1 MIILTYSHIR
11 SSPAPPYVPNGD
23 SIESFSRSERVSP
36 QMDPSVPNVSSLPTA
51 QAALPSAWRTAGAPT
66 SAMARRETGLLPC
79 AEKSAVPSRPRPP
92 CRISTRIEV
101 WATSAKRPSANYQH
115 IFGGDPDG
123 PCLPPPP
130 PVHLLPH
137 SYISAARETSA
148 TPSAACSAPNQLV
161 LSPERRSPETHAP
174 RPEPVVGSMTVG
186 PCRVIRRK
194 HGVRQ
199 RKRERER
206 DRGKVN

>member
-1 MIILTYSHIR
+1 MLIILTYSHIR

-115 IFGGDPDG
+115 IFGGTLMDPVYLL
-123 PCLPPPP
+123 PHLSTSSPTPTSQLPERPLPPPAP
-130 PVHLLPH
+130 LVVHP
-137 SYISAARETSA
+137 TS
-148 TPSAACSAPNQLV
+148 SFSVPNAG
-161 LSPERRSPETHAP
+161 AP
-174 RPEPVVGSMTVG
+174 RPTL
-186 PCRVIRRK
+186 
-194 HGVRQ
+194 HGLSRWLG
-199 RKRERER
+199 R
-206 DRGKVN
+206 